1 MDNVYIILGIL
12 LVLMAMMNYREGF
25 PKSYDYIRSIPFSN
39 TNPILEAD
47 ANAYLVSN
55 GYFYPYVFGDEF
67 YLNEKQ
73 MYKNEGYSDLL

>member
-12 LVLMAMMNYREGF
+12 LVIILLTSSKEKF
-25 PKSYDYIRSIPFSN
+25 PRSYDYIRSIPYGN

-47 ANAYLVSN
+47 ANAYLKAS

-67 YLNEKQ
+67 YLNKQQ
-73 MYKNEGYSDLL
+73 MYANEGYNDLL